1 MTRFEPGDIRLL
13 AFPFSGEPAVK
24 QRPAVVVLDTGDA
37 DVLVARITT
46 QACGTRYDVV
56 VAAWQLAGLLAPS
69 YVRSHKLA
77 VIEKR
82 LVKRKLGA
90 LQQAD
95 WKSFRKTFQ
104 QIYCGDRG

>member
-1 MTRFEPGDIRLL
+1 MTRFEPGDILLL

-46 QACGTRYDVV
+46 QACSTRYDVV
-56 VAAWQLAGLLAPS
+56 LSFWQLAGLLAPS
-69 YVRSHKLA
+69 YARLHKLA

-82 LVKRKLGA
+82 LVKRKLGE

-95 WKSFRKTFQ
+95 RNAFRKTFRE
-104 QIYCGDRG
+104 IYCGNRE